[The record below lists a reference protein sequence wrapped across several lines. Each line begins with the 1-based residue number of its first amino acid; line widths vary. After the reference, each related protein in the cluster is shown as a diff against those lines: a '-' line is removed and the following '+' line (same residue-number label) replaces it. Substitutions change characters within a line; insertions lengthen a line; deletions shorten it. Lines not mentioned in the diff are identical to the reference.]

1 MKTLPAPLL
10 AAQQVPSGRPIARA
24 ALADNGRLHP
34 SLLFTDSYTGGAVFA
49 ARCDDFYLRL
59 RYTASG
65 LDTLE
70 RQRITD
76 PTVEADWETWTGFET
91 NLASARGAAVF
102 WTGTYAVALWQ
113 DATDRH
119 LYYRRSTDGITWSA
133 AALAH
138 NTIAPYAA
146 SLGGVSGG
154 AAQSGAVL
162 HFNGGV
168 YWCAYNPAAD
178 TWAAPESTGLAYDPA
193 YSLEVAACYD
203 AAYSRHLIVTNPVG
217 AYAWARFALVVFAR
231 LGAGSYTTPR
241 PFQHAN
247 RNNFQHL
254 SLSQEQIGG
263 YWWLAFYRS
272 RGWGAGVYWL
282 AASDDGLF
290 YEDAVPTA
298 IPAEPRLGLLAPLP
312 GTSTSYL
319 ATERAVYESTP
330 HTGWSDATVVRY
342 SLTSSL
348 SFSLSLSSRRPP
360 VGLSLVLDNRDGTLT
375 APALHSTL
383 TLQRGYRLDGADYWV
398 DAGTFHVTG
407 FRYLAN
413 DNVLEI
419 TAADASALP
428 RAWTADAAFSFKDE
442 RLDTLV
448 EACLALAG
456 VHAVSF
462 DGGALWAE
470 TVPSFTVLGG
480 TDGRAALSALARRA
494 PFELRINED
503 GSAYAFIPAASPAS
517 VYTYGAGGH
526 AFWPGEFGERAAA
539 NFVAAIG
546 SPPHTSAGDAYAA
559 EALAAAGRRWART
572 LTDPRLTSAADAEA
586 LALAVLLGEQE
597 RARAG
602 AFASPPN
609 FALEPG
615 DVVDFS
621 GGLYAAL
628 AGPWRVEQIEETF
641 NVEQQR
647 PFVQRVS
654 VRGTSEG

>member
-1 MKTLPAPLL
+1 MKTLSAPLL
-10 AAQQVPSGRPIARA
+10 AAQQLPLGRPIARA

-34 SLLFTDSYTGGAVFA
+34 SLLFSDAYTGGAVFA
-49 ARCDDFYLRL
+49 ARCADFYLRL

-76 PTVEADWETWTGFET
+76 PAVEAEWETWTAFET
-91 NLASARGAAVF
+91 NIASARGVAVF

-119 LYYRRSTDGITWSA
+119 LYYRRSTDGLSWSA

-162 HFNGGV
+162 HYNGGV
-168 YWCAYNPAAD
+168 YWCAYDPAAD
-178 TWAAPESTGLAYDPA
+178 AWAAPESTGLAYDPA
-193 YSLEVAACYD
+193 FSLEVAGCYD
-203 AAYSRHLIVTNPVG
+203 AANSRHVIVTNPVG
-217 AYAWARFALVVFAR
+217 EYAWARFALVVFAR

-241 PFQHAN
+241 PFYHAN

-290 YEDAVPTA
+290 YEDAVPTD
-298 IPAEPRLGLLAPLP
+298 IPAEPRLGLLAPLTG
-312 GTSTSYL
+312 GTTSYL
-319 ATERAVYESTP
+319 ATERGVYESTP

-348 SFSLSLSSRRPP
+348 SLSFSFSLL
-360 VGLSLVLDNRDGTLT
+360 LDNRNSALT
-375 APALHSTL
+375 PPALHSTL
-383 TLQRGYRLDGADYWV
+383 TLQRGYRLDGVDYWV

-413 DNVLEI
+413 DNFLEI
-419 TAADASALP
+419 SAVDASALP
-428 RAWTADAAFSFKDE
+428 AAWAADTAFSFKDE

-456 VHAVSF
+456 VHGVSF
-462 DGGALWAE
+462 DADALWAE
-470 TVPSFTVLGG
+470 TLPSFSVLGG
-480 TDGRAALSALARRA
+480 TNGRAALLALAQRA

-503 GSAYAFIPAASPAS
+503 GSAYAFIPAASPS
-517 VYTYGAGGH
+517 SGYTYGAGAH
-526 AFWPGEFGERAAA
+526 QFWPGHFGAQAAV
-539 NFVAAIG
+539 NFVAASG

-559 EALAAAGRRWART
+559 ESLAAAGRRWART
-572 LTDPRLTSAADAEA
+572 LTDPRLASAADAEA
-586 LALAVLLGEQE
+586 LAAAVLLGEQE
-597 RARAG
+597 RGRAG
-602 AFASPPN
+602 VFDSPPN

-615 DVVDFS
+615 DVIDFS
-621 GGLYAAL
+621 GSLYAAL
-628 AGPWRVEQIEETF
+628 AGPWRVEKIEEFF
-641 NVEQQR
+641 NVEKQR
-647 PFVQRVS
+647 PFYQRVA
-654 VRGTSEG
+654 VRGTG